1 MIMMIDYDNRQLSLM
16 GFIMV
21 IIIYCHRVYNPSS
34 MDNHHYNN
42 RDFDNVQIFFP
53 RFCLKEMR
61 SSVLPCLRWA
71 SFCRITRYIYIY
83 M

>member
-42 RDFDNVQIFFP
+42 RDFDNVQIFFSP
-53 RFCLKEMR
+53 ILLEGDEELRFAVPQVGV
-61 SSVLPCLRWA
+61 VL
-71 SFCRITRYIYIY
+71 
-83 M
+83 

>member
-1 MIMMIDYDNRQLSLM
+1 MIVMIDYDNRQLSLM

-21 IIIYCHRVYNPSS
+21 IIIYCHRLYNPSR

-53 RFCLKEMR
+53 PILPEGDEELRFAVPQVGVGL
-61 SSVLPCLRWA
+61 
-71 SFCRITRYIYIY
+71 
-83 M
+83 